1 MTSTT
6 TVTVLF
12 TDVLGDAAAE
22 RALQAHNKLIREQ
35 IGPSGGREVKTIG
48 DAFMIAFP
56 STRKAV
62 DCATAIQRALG
73 ARNRGNADAQV
84 QVRIGINAGEAT
96 EEAGDLSGTAVNVA
110 KYVEA
115 KAQPEQILV
124 TETIKALIGPV
135 QDIHFVDRGRFRLK
149 GFTERW
155 HLYEVPWLDEAAA
168 AHSPPSLLR
177 RAHADGCFRANWLA
191 RSKVSNWPI
200 LLKNSIRP
208 FRAAILGVSNH
219 HLINLRG
226 SESVLEGRLLRR
238 PSLHPLQGSFST
250 E

>member
-12 TDVLGDAAAE
+12 TDVVGNTALRQRLGDAAAE

-73 ARNRGNADAQV
+73 ARNRANADAQV

-96 EEAGDLSGTAVNVA
+96 EEAGDLCGTAVNVA

-191 RSKVSNWPI
+191 RSKVSSWP
-200 LLKNSIRP
+200 
-208 FRAAILGVSNH
+208 VSD
-219 HLINLRG
+219 
-226 SESVLEGRLLRR
+226 GRVRR
-238 PSLHPLQGSFST
+238 SLPL
-250 E
+250 